1 VVSVVYA
8 TLVFFRFY
16 RKEAIMGGISVN
28 ERNAPE
34 IESVEEMVGRFQ
46 AELMT
51 FLPQWK
57 DRLAADPSGLEEL
70 ERDVHQMHARGADLL
85 IAGLVAIVMKRP
97 DFEKAAKQTRQ
108 AYRFSLARGT
118 NRKVRIR
125 LLGGLVIWVASLYC
139 APRKRLGGGDHENVP
154 GLYIEHAQFGF
165 GKGCSPALQS
175 RVARQAALS
184 PSLNLAQ
191 QELQRNGLQINV
203 KTVDRI
209 TRQCG
214 EGLLALRRHELLQW
228 RAGKLPAGAELAH
241 ERVSVQID
249 GGRTKLR
256 GELRPRSP
264 DAEELDED
272 GLPRENVPGRSKKRA
287 KKTFDAD
294 WREPKLVTIFVHDEK
309 GRMKKKSQALLEGS
323 FLGPDAVAELVAMH
337 LHRLGAAQAQS
348 VTFVSDGAPWIWD
361 RLPVIV
367 EMAKLKNV
375 TVHEVL
381 DCCHAA
387 HHISLALAALGL
399 NDQERMPLYR
409 EHRSLLRNGQWRRV
423 VEELG
428 ELAGND
434 APCEKLQTE
443 LAYLRKHGEAGRL
456 KYPYFRSL
464 GLPLGSGAI
473 ESSIRRVINLR
484 LKGNGI
490 FWRQENAE
498 AMLQVRSQVISD
510 RWDDRIKQMRKH
522 LAYDG
527 RSEWRFQPR
536 PMSSKAERAAPAS
549 LAP

>member
-1 VVSVVYA
+1 MRGVSVD
-8 TLVFFRFY
+8 
-16 RKEAIMGGISVN
+16 GQ
-28 ERNAPE
+28 NARE

-46 AELMT
+46 GELLT
-51 FLPQWK
+51 ALPKWK
-57 DRLAADPSGLEEL
+57 ARLAADPSGLEEL

-85 IAGLVAIVMKRP
+85 IAGLVAVVMKRP
-97 DFEKAAKQTRQ
+97 DFEAAARQTRKG
-108 AYRFSLARGT
+108 YRFSLTRGT

-125 LLGGLVIWVASLYC
+125 LLGGLVIWVTSLYC
-139 APRKRLGGGDHENVP
+139 APRKKLLRADENVP

-165 GKGCSPALQS
+165 AKGCSPGLQS

-184 PSLNLAQ
+184 PSLSMAQ
-191 QELQRNGLQINV
+191 QELGRNGLDLNV
-203 KTVDRI
+203 KTVGRI

-214 EGLLALRRHELLQW
+214 EGLLALRLQELMQW
-228 RAGKLPAGAELAH
+228 REGKLPAAKEL
-241 ERVSVQID
+241 ENQRVSVQID

-256 GELRPRSP
+256 GALRPRSP
-264 DAEELDED
+264 ETEHLNED
-272 GLPRENVPGRSKKRA
+272 GLPQENAPGRSKKRA
-287 KKTFDAD
+287 KQTFDAE
-294 WREPKLVTIFVHDEK
+294 WREPKLVTIFVHDEQ
-309 GRMKKKSQALLEGS
+309 GRMKKKSRALIEGS

-337 LHRLGAAQAQS
+337 LHRLGAAKALS
-348 VTFVSDGAPWIWD
+348 VTFVSDGAAWIWD
-361 RLPVIV
+361 RLPTIIKL
-367 EMAKLKNV
+367 AKLEDV
-375 TVHEVL
+375 TVHQVL

-399 NDQERMPLYR
+399 SDTERMPLYR

-423 VEELG
+423 VEELT

-434 APCEKLQTE
+434 VVHEKLETE

-456 KYPYFRSL
+456 KYPYFRSQ

-490 FWRQENAE
+490 FWRAGNAE

-510 RWDDRIKQMRKH
+510 RWDSRIKQMRQH

-527 RSEWRFQPR
+527 RTDWSFEPR
-536 PMSSKAERAAPAS
+536 PMSSKVERAAPS
-549 LAP
+549 LN